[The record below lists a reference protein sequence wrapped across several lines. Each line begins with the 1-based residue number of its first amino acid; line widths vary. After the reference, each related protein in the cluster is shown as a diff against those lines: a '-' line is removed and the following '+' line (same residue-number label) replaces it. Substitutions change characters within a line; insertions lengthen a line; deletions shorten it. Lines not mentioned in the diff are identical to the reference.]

1 MPSWSYP
8 IDTPAELLLT
18 LLVCG
23 HILADFLVQSSR
35 VAERK
40 RHHAGMLLLHG
51 GLTLVTHLVLVLP
64 FLNVKVAAGV
74 FALAVIHTGCDWLR
88 ARLIRRWSNSLALF
102 ALDQALHLAFIVYL
116 WRVLIHCNALQQG
129 LLDPGA
135 EWLPLLTSWLVVLG
149 GLVFNGKGGTT
160 IVRLVLERFPDVV
173 PKDERG
179 YAMGRTIGVLERS
192 LIFILVLLGQWGALG
207 LVLAAK
213 SIARFKE
220 LSDQHFADYYLI
232 GTLSSILVAIVSG
245 VIVRMIVLQ

>member
-1 MPSWSYP
+1 MPNWSFA
-8 IDTPAELLLT
+8 IDTPAELLLA
-18 LLVCG
+18 LLICG

-51 GLTLVTHLVLVLP
+51 GLTFVTHLVLVLP
-64 FLNVKVAAGV
+64 FLNFKAAVGV
-74 FALAVIHTGCDWLR
+74 FALGVIHTGCDWLR
-88 ARLIRRWSNSLALF
+88 ARLIRRWGSSLALF
-102 ALDQALHLAFIVYL
+102 VLDQSLHLAFIVYL
-116 WRVLIHCNALQQG
+116 WRVLIHCDALEG
-129 LLDPGA
+129 WLFDPHA
-135 EWLPLLTSWLVVLG
+135 DWLPLLTSWLVLLC

-160 IVRLVLERFPDVV
+160 IVRLVLERFPSVV

-179 YAMGRTIGVLERS
+179 YAMGRTIGLLERS

-220 LSDQHFADYYLI
+220 LSEQHFADYYLI
-232 GTLSSILVAIVSG
+232 GTLTSILVAIVSG
-245 VIVRMIVLQ
+245 VLVKMILLS